1 MFSSARGALAL
12 PHVLWGKV
20 VSARARVEYGLQR
33 TFDREPMTDSN
44 PDGPSPAA
52 ASPTSEASATSPD
65 DRAPPEPPHQENHSE
80 HGHKGIIALSVAAL
94 GVVYGDIGTSPL
106 YALRECFSGAHGLPV
121 TETNIF
127 GVLSL
132 IFWSLTLSVS
142 IKYVLYV
149 LRADNHGEGGELAL
163 MALALTHGSDAKWR
177 KKIIILLGLFGAAL
191 LYGDGML
198 TPAVS
203 VLSAV
208 EGLTVVTSRFEHV
221 VLPITCI
228 LLCGLFLAQK
238 RGTGKIG
245 AIFGPVMVLWFCTI
259 ALLGLGQLLQEPRIL
274 ASLNPVYAVQ
284 FFVKNGLHGMVVLGA
299 VFLVITGGEAL
310 YADMGHFGPQPI
322 RVSWFFFVGPALL
335 LNYLG
340 QGALLLQSPEL
351 AESPFFS
358 LAPRWALLP
367 LVILS
372 TCATIIASQALISG
386 AFSVTRQATML
397 GYLPRFEV
405 RHTSAHEIGQIYVP
419 LVNWVLMISTI
430 LLVLSFQ
437 SSTRLAAAYGVAVT
451 TSMLITTAL
460 AYVVARKAWKWSAP
474 LALSVTIIFFCV
486 DLAFF
491 SSTVLKIPQGGWV
504 PLLVGAAMLTVMLT
518 WHRGRG
524 LVAERIVEEI
534 IPIDD
539 FVEVLH
545 VEMPARVP
553 GTAVFMTSNSDGTP
567 PPLMQNFR
575 FNRVVHKQVIL
586 LTVVTEQVPYVDV
599 SKRVD
604 VTDLG
609 HGFIRIVAHYGF
621 MEQPDLTE
629 ILRRPDTPSP
639 PLDHTTFFLG
649 REALRLTERGGMA
662 RWRKF
667 LYAFLL
673 RNSAKATTFFGL
685 PSDRVIEIGGQ
696 IDL

>member
-1 MFSSARGALAL
+1 MNDPNSDAEAPNAEAPG
-12 PHVLWGKV
+12 
-20 VSARARVEYGLQR
+20 
-33 TFDREPMTDSN
+33 
-44 PDGPSPAA
+44 PDISTAQSQAGQA
-52 ASPTSEASATSPD
+52 ASPSAPSD
-65 DRAPPEPPHQENHSE
+65 QQDQSG
-80 HGHKGIIALSVAAL
+80 HGHKGIVALSLAAL

-106 YALRECFSGAHGLPV
+106 YAVRECFSGAHGLPV
-121 TETNIF
+121 TETNVF
-127 GVLSL
+127 GILSL

-142 IKYVLYV
+142 IKYVSYV

-163 MALALTHGSDAKWR
+163 MALALTFGSDS
-177 KKIIILLGLFGAAL
+177 KIRRQVIVLLGLFGAAL

-208 EGLTVVTSRFEHV
+208 EGLEVITSRLDSAV
-221 VLPITCI
+221 IPITCLI
-228 LLCGLFLAQK
+228 LFALFFAQK
-238 RGTGKIG
+238 RGTAKIG
-245 AIFGPVMVLWFCTI
+245 AIFGPVMVVWFLTI
-259 ALLGLGQLLQEPRIL
+259 AALGVAQVAQEPRIIAAL
-274 ASLNPVYAVQ
+274 SPTYAVQ
-284 FFVKNGLHGMVVLGA
+284 FFAHNGLHGMVVLGA
-299 VFLVITGGEAL
+299 VFLAVTGGEAL
-310 YADMGHFGPQPI
+310 YADMGHFGARPI
-322 RVSWFFFVGPALL
+322 RLSWFFFVGPALL
-335 LNYLG
+335 LNYMG
-340 QGALLLQSPEL
+340 QGALLLKNPKL
-351 AESPFFS
+351 AEQAFFS
-358 LAPRWALLP
+358 LAPRWALPP

-372 TCATIIASQALISG
+372 TLATIIASQALISG

-397 GYLPRFEV
+397 GYMPRLEV
-405 RHTSAHEIGQIYVP
+405 RHTSEHEIGQIYVP
-419 LVNWVLMISTI
+419 LVNWGLMISTI

-451 TSMLITTAL
+451 TSMLITTSL

-474 LALSVTIIFFCV
+474 LALGVTSVFFCV

-491 SSTVLKIPQGGWV
+491 SSTILKVPQGGWV
-504 PLLVGAAMLTVMLT
+504 PLLVGAAMLTIMLT
-518 WHRGRG
+518 WHRGRT

-534 IPIDD
+534 IPTED
-539 FVEVLH
+539 FVEVMH

-553 GTAVFMTSNSDGTP
+553 GTAVFMTSNSNGTP

-586 LTVVTEQVPYVDV
+586 LTVVSEQVPYVAE
-599 SKRVD
+599 SNRIA

-609 HGFIRIVAHYGF
+609 DGFVRIVAHYGF

-629 ILRRPDTPSP
+629 ILAREDTPSP
-639 PLDHTTFFLG
+639 PLEHTTFFLG
-649 REALRLTERGGMA
+649 REALRLTNRPGMA
-662 RWRKF
+662 RWRKG

-673 RNSAKATTFFGL
+673 RNSARATTFFRL